1 MSRQKSR
8 TFTDVELEFMQ
19 IIWALSEATPEDIN
33 RELLKKGR
41 SISIG
46 SIRNV
51 LAIMINK
58 RYITRRK
65 NGRAFLYT
73 AKIHKEQ
80 AGRSKILDLIVNFFD
95 GSESLAVSALLNT
108 RGVSKEELEKIRKL
122 IDSDKQ
128 KE

>member
-1 MSRQKSR
+1 MPRQKSS

-19 IIWALSEATPEDIN
+19 IIWALNEATPEDIN

-41 SISIG
+41 SISVG

-58 RYITRRK
+58 GYITRRK

-73 AKIHKEQ
+73 ARIKREQ
-80 AGRSKILDLIVNFFD
+80 AR
-95 GSESLAVSALLNT
+95 
-108 RGVSKEELEKIRKL
+108 R
-122 IDSDKQ
+122 
-128 KE
+128 